1 MKVDESLPVLVA
13 GDPERNSEKLVTAQ
27 GGILYARQIVDDTV
41 CEFYE
46 FNVNVLLVLKVLCL
60 INFCKKRIKK

>member
-13 GDPERNSEKLVTAQ
+13 GDPERNSEKLVAAQ

-41 CEFYE
+41 CEFLRVQCKYFPSFKRSL
-46 FNVNVLLVLKVLCL
+46 FN
-60 INFCKKRIKK
+60 